1 MPTAT
6 SDKAVDDHEACARE
20 ARSGVLNPDVFFV
33 HVPKTGGTSLRALLE
48 QYHSM
53 DRIASPDFIP
63 TMAEKQGVA
72 RSKIVRTPEIDRF
85 SCFYSH
91 TNFAEF
97 LRDTFCQVTLLRDPM
112 KRLLSLQNHWK
123 SWSESE
129 IRHAP
134 GAESLKNTKRQAKE
148 LPLARFLEIEH
159 GVVFRNFLNGMT
171 KTIVC
176 NFPKNEHGKLK
187 GEALLEKALHNLEHK
202 IAWVGITE
210 RFDESLIVLCDRLGY
225 PVPRATQRL
234 NVRKRE
240 GYSDSG
246 PEDPAITRALEYD
259 RVVYQRGI
267 EILDASLDE
276 LRERYERQLADGRS
290 LTQCVDD
297 DVAQRFVERSDAH
310 RDELVRGTMDMA
322 LRGIGWHE
330 REGIGTPRVYR
341 WTGPGTESTIECL
354 IKASDSYLVEL
365 GVVSVLGRSV
375 LENTKFSI
383 NGVAP
388 DSVELDRKLINISRS
403 RPGRTVTLRFNGR
416 PVGDDGFCR
425 LLIETPSVCSH
436 AEIDPSC
443 GDRRPKGIAV
453 CSWSI
458 RAL

>member
-6 SDKAVDDHEACARE
+6 SDKAVDDHEASAHG

-48 QYHSM
+48 QYHSL
-53 DRIASPDFIP
+53 DEIAPPDLL
-63 TMAEKQGVA
+63 AQEAKKQGVS
-72 RSKIVRTPEIDRF
+72 RSEIVRTEAVDRL
-85 SCFYSH
+85 SCFYAH
-91 TNFAEF
+91 TNFADF
-97 LRDTFCQVTLLRDPM
+97 LRDDLVRVTVLRDPM
-112 KRLLSLQNHWK
+112 KRLLSLQNHWR
-123 SWSESE
+123 SWSNKEIKESPSSQE
-129 IRHAP
+129 VKEIKVRSREMDLVDFVQIRHATV
-134 GAESLKNTKRQAKE
+134 L
-148 LPLARFLEIEH
+148 
-159 GVVFRNFLNGMT
+159 RNFVNGMT
-171 KTIVC
+171 KTMVTNYPI
-176 NFPKNEHGKLK
+176 PEHVRLK
-187 GEALLEKALHNLEHK
+187 GDALLEKALHNLEHK

-246 PEDPAITRALEYD
+246 SEDPAITKALEYD

-276 LRERYERQLADGRS
+276 LRERHERYLADGRS

-310 RDELVRGTMDMA
+310 RDELVGGTMDMA

-330 REGIGTPRVYR
+330 REGVGTPRVYR

-354 IKASDSYLVEL
+354 IKTSDSYLVEL

-388 DSVELDRKLINISRS
+388 ESVELDRKLINISRS
-403 RPGRTVTLRFNGR
+403 RPARTVTLRFSGR
-416 PVGDDGFCR
+416 PVSDDGFCR

-458 RAL
+458 HAL

>member
-6 SDKAVDDHEACARE
+6 SDKAVDDHKACARE

-48 QYHSM
+48 QYHKL
-53 DRIASPDFIP
+53 DQIAPSDIIGRS
-63 TMAEKQGVA
+63 AREQGVP
-72 RSKIVRTPEIDRF
+72 RPQIVRTAEID
-85 SCFYSH
+85 SYTCFYAH
-91 TNFAEF
+91 TNYVDF
-97 LRDTFCQVTLLRDPM
+97 LRNEFQRVTILRDPM
-112 KRLLSLQNHWK
+112 KRLRSLLNHWQTWTK
-123 SWSESE
+123 QEIYKGPGSAAVKDLKYSARDMTLEELLRIEESPV
-129 IRHAP
+129 I
-134 GAESLKNTKRQAKE
+134 
-148 LPLARFLEIEH
+148 
-159 GVVFRNFLNGMT
+159 RNFHNGMT
-171 KTIVC
+171 KTLVS
-176 NFPKNEHGKLK
+176 NFPIPEHVRLK
-187 GEALLEKALHNLEHK
+187 GDALLEKALHNLEHK

-246 PEDPAITRALEYD
+246 TEDPAITRALEYD

-310 RDELVRGTMDMA
+310 HDELVRGTMDMA

-330 REGIGTPRVYR
+330 REGVGTPRVYR